1 MDRRTSQRTFGL
13 ESDETN
19 DYNKNNNAEDM
30 LTKTNTGRKA
40 ASKQLDTSNRK
51 ECKHWQNAN
60 CSIK

>member
-40 ASKQLDTSNRK
+40 ASKQLDTSNIARRCSGADERK
-51 ECKHWQNAN
+51 RV
-60 CSIK
+60 